1 MTARGSPHSGIVAD
15 VVGAVRLRDWALARL
30 AGRNAR
36 CPDVS
41 TAAWD
46 LFLEGER
53 CALPL
58 QRRLEREDAAAG
70 VPPGHV
76 DVFLR
81 RVEVERARVA
91 AACRH
96 LLTFA
101 AIANRQRWPI
111 VVLKGGAVAL
121 TPDRAVDM
129 EDVDVL
135 LHPDHVHAFGEALAD
150 AAYRDAGTGASARHH
165 SGLTNGDLLTIDVHF
180 ALDAEGAAP
189 DAHLWD
195 RLRPV
200 PGVEGL
206 WTLAPDDRVWLT
218 LIHVAVEHP
227 NRRSSVRELLL
238 LASELANAEVG
249 GRALARRVAEHPDRV
264 VLQRVLDEARA
275 LNGGAPGSA
284 ALRTDAA
291 ATYTVRRM
299 LRGARLPQVLLRW
312 SYQTAFAMLLGRAA
326 RRGIW
331 QRLLTRKGR
340 SQMRWLASLEDRHAA
355 IGATLRLGGRGVA
368 ALASLVVALPVSLV
382 SVPVRRRV
390 ATIPPAA

>member
-1 MTARGSPHSGIVAD
+1 VTARGSSHSGIIAD
-15 VVGAVRLRDWALARL
+15 VVGAVQLRDWALARL
-30 AGRNAR
+30 AGRDAR

-58 QRRLEREDAAAG
+58 QRCLEQGEASA
-70 VPPGHV
+70 VPPGRV

-81 RVEVERARVA
+81 RVEVERARVE

-101 AIANRQRWPI
+101 AIAKRHRWPI
-111 VVLKGGAVAL
+111 VVLKGAAAAL
-121 TPDRAVDM
+121 TPGSAVDM

-135 LHPDHVHAFGEALAD
+135 LHPDHVHAFREALAG
-150 AAYRDAGTGASARHH
+150 AAYEDAGTGASARHL
-165 SGLTNGDLLTIDVHF
+165 SGVSNGDLLKIDVHF
-180 ALDAEGAAP
+180 ALDAGGTAL
-189 DAHLWD
+189 DARLWD

-206 WTLAPDDRVWLT
+206 WTLGPADRVWLT

-227 NRRSSVRELLL
+227 NRRSNVRELLL
-238 LASELANAEVG
+238 LASELASVEAG
-249 GRALARRVAEHPDRV
+249 SQALARRVAEHPDRV

-275 LNGGAPGSA
+275 LQRGAPGSA
-284 ALRTDAA
+284 ALRADAA

-299 LRGARLPQVLLRW
+299 LRGARLPRALLQW
-312 SYQTAFAMLLGRAA
+312 AYQTAFAMLLGRAA

-331 QRLLTRKGR
+331 QRLLTRRGR
-340 SQMRWLASLEDRHAA
+340 SQMRWLAAFEDRHAA
-355 IGATLRLGGRGVA
+355 IGATLRLGGRA
-368 ALASLVVALPVSLV
+368 ASALASLIIALPVSLV

>member
-1 MTARGSPHSGIVAD
+1 VTARGSQRSGIIAD

-30 AGRNAR
+30 AGRDAR

-58 QRRLEREDAAAG
+58 QRCLARGDSAA
-70 VPPGHV
+70 VPPGRV
-76 DVFLR
+76 DAFLR
-81 RVEVERARVA
+81 RVEVERARVE

-101 AIANRQRWPI
+101 AIANRRQWPI
-111 VVLKGGAVAL
+111 VVLKGAAAAL
-121 TPDRAVDM
+121 TPDSAVDM

-135 LHPDHVHAFGEALAD
+135 LHPDHVHAFREALAD
-150 AAYRDAGTGASARHH
+150 AAYRDAGTGASARHL
-165 SGLTNGDLLTIDVHF
+165 SGLTNGDLLKIDVHF
-180 ALDAEGAAP
+180 ALDAEGAAL

-200 PGVEGL
+200 PGAEGL
-206 WTLAPDDRVWLT
+206 WTLAPADRVWLT
-218 LIHVAVEHP
+218 LIHVTVEHP
-227 NRRSSVRELLL
+227 NRRSSARELLL
-238 LASELANAEVG
+238 LASELANVEEG
-249 GRALARRVAEHPDRV
+249 GRALARRVAEHPDGV

-275 LNGGAPGSA
+275 LNRGAPGSGV
-284 ALRTDAA
+284 LRADAA

-299 LRGARLPQVLLRW
+299 LRGARLPQVLLQW
-312 SYQTAFAMLLGRAA
+312 SYQTAFAVLLGRAA

-340 SQMRWLASLEDRHAA
+340 SQMRWLAAFEDRHAA
-355 IGATLRLGGRGVA
+355 IGATLRLGGRA
-368 ALASLVVALPVSLV
+368 ASALASLIVALPVSLV
-382 SVPVRRRV
+382 SVLARRRV